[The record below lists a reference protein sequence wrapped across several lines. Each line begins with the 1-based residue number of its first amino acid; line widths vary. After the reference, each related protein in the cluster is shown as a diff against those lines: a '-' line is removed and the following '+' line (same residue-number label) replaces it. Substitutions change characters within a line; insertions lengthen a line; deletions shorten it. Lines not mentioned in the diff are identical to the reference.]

1 MAVDLTPRQPAKAYG
16 GEGGAYYEWSP
27 AELPMLGVASIG
39 AAKLALAAGGMS
51 LPSYF
56 ESAKVAYVLQRVP
69 KTNGEIPS
77 FDEAFSD
84 HRRLLDKLV
93 LYGLVELTVNGD
105 DNCQFWALSDQ
116 FYRTPEHRRFV
127 RQQVVNQGFG
137 GDADGRREVHG
148 LGGVVDADVRR
159 GEAAA
164 CHLPL
169 APQHTGCG
177 ARVRWLPPSAG
188 GVARG
193 RHRPG
198 PA

>member
-1 MAVDLTPRQPAKAYG
+1 MCATAK
-16 GEGGAYYEWSP
+16 GARLNNMVP
-27 AELPMLGVASIG
+27 VP
-39 AAKLALAAGGMS
+39 
-51 LPSYF
+51 
-56 ESAKVAYVLQRVP
+56 RVP

-148 LGGVVDADVRR
+148 LGGVVDADGAGHVYDGFLRPLVAWHEDDIDR
-159 GEAAA
+159 GLLDLRARARDVTASQLKAATAIGQVWLIEAARCVSSQLQA
-164 CHLPL
+164 
-169 APQHTGCG
+169 ARSGREG
-177 ARVRWLPPSAG
+177 AA
-188 GVARG
+188 
-193 RHRPG
+193 H
-198 PA
+198 